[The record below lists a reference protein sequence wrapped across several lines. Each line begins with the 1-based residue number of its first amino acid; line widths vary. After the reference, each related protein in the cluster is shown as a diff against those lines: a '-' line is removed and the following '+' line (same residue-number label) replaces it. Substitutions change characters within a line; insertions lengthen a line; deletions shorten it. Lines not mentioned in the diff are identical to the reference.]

1 VIGLLV
7 IRYYWLGLLPL
18 LQQPHMSTDKNFSSF
33 YSENK
38 SLIREYLDV
47 RVKLLK
53 LQAIKASSRSLG
65 LVFTVFLVASF
76 ALFVIL
82 FLGIAFALWLGG
94 VTGSNVVGFAGGA
107 GLFFVFL
114 LLIAIFRKPLFM
126 DPLVRKI
133 VSQMSHDLYE
143 SDKHEQNQ

>member
-1 VIGLLV
+1 
-7 IRYYWLGLLPL
+7 
-18 LQQPHMSTDKNFSSF
+18 MSTDKNFSSF
-33 YSENK
+33 FSENK
-38 SLIREYLDV
+38 SLVREYLDV
-47 RVKLLK
+47 KVKLLK

-65 LVFTVFLVASF
+65 MVFTVFLVASF

-107 GLFFVFL
+107 GVFFVFL

-143 SDKHEQNQ
+143 SDKHEQNQQHGQS

>member
-1 VIGLLV
+1 
-7 IRYYWLGLLPL
+7 
-18 LQQPHMSTDKNFSSF
+18 MSTDKNFAGF
-33 YSENK
+33 FNENK
-38 SLIREYLDV
+38 SLVREYLDV

-53 LQAIKASSRSLG
+53 LQAIKATSRSLG
-65 LVFTVFLVASF
+65 ILFTVFLVASF

-82 FLGIAFALWLGG
+82 FLGIAFALWLGKL
-94 VTGSNVVGFAGGA
+94 TGSNIAGFAGGA

-133 VSQMSHDLYE
+133 VSEMSHDLYE
-143 SDKHEQNQ
+143 TEKHEQDQQPR

>member
-1 VIGLLV
+1 
-7 IRYYWLGLLPL
+7 
-18 LQQPHMSTDKNFSSF
+18 MSTDKNFAGF
-33 YSENK
+33 FNENK
-38 SLIREYLDV
+38 SLVREYLDV

-53 LQAIKASSRSLG
+53 LQAIKATSRSLG
-65 LVFTVFLVASF
+65 ILFTVFLVASF

-82 FLGIAFALWLGG
+82 FLGIAFALWLGK
-94 VTGSNVVGFAGGA
+94 VTGSNIAGFAGGA

-133 VSQMSHDLYE
+133 VSEMSHDLYE
-143 SDKHEQNQ
+143 TEKHEQDQQPR